1 MVEKY
6 FGIFRQKW
14 KGNYSSIF
22 RIGAIC
28 RGYYRKIFAIF
39 FFIFPLLSFLHDL
52 KNREMIGKY
61 FTIFKHAQKW
71 NKEQSFFHLLNWNNL
86 EPALSA
92 RFGEMVE
99 KYFII
104 SRKKW
109 NKRQSFFHFSNVS
122 NWNNFRFGNWTK
134 MVEKYFI
141 IFRQKWNK
149 RQSFFHLSNV
159 SNWSNLEP
167 AITKYSRFFFYF
179 SSPLPSINRMEND
192 RKVLDNFQAYA
203 EMKRTIPTQEE
214 DRHPDHAHPPSRE
227 RDHLDDSPFGWKG
240 LFQLPLG
247 SPGSRPR
254 SIIRRSTEI
263 V

>member
-1 MVEKY
+1 M
-6 FGIFRQKW
+6 
-14 KGNYSSIF
+14 KGQLFFQLSNVSNWSNLQ
-22 RIGAIC
+22 RLLSENIC
-28 RGYYRKIFAIF
+28 YF

-104 SRKKW
+104 SRK
-109 NKRQSFFHFSNVS
+109 
-122 NWNNFRFGNWTK
+122 
-134 MVEKYFI
+134 
-141 IFRQKWNK
+141 KWNK

>member
-1 MVEKY
+1 M
-6 FGIFRQKW
+6 
-14 KGNYSSIF
+14 KGQLFFHLSNWSNLQRLLSENI
-22 RIGAIC
+22 RH
-28 RGYYRKIFAIF
+28 F
-39 FFIFPLLSFLHDL
+39 FFYFSSPFFSTRF
-52 KNREMIGKY
+52 REMIGKY

>member
-1 MVEKY
+1 M
-6 FGIFRQKW
+6 
-14 KGNYSSIF
+14 KGQLFFHLSNWSNLQRLLSENI
-22 RIGAIC
+22 RH
-28 RGYYRKIFAIF
+28 F
-39 FFIFPLLSFLHDL
+39 FFYFSSPFFSTRF
-52 KNREMIGKY
+52 REMIGKY

-86 EPALSA
+86 EKLKI
-92 RFGEMVE
+92 E

-109 NKRQSFFHFSNVS
+109 NKRQSFFHFSK
-122 NWNNFRFGNWTK
+122 WNNFRFGDWTK

>member
-1 MVEKY
+1 M
-6 FGIFRQKW
+6 
-14 KGNYSSIF
+14 KGQLFFHLSNWSNLQRLLSEN
-22 RIGAIC
+22 IC
-28 RGYYRKIFAIF
+28 YF

-86 EPALSA
+86 EKLKI
-92 RFGEMVE
+92 E

-109 NKRQSFFHFSNVS
+109 NKRQSFFHFSK
-122 NWNNFRFGNWTK
+122 WNNFRFGDWTK

-159 SNWSNLEP
+159 LNWSNLESYP
-167 AITKYSRFFFYF
+167 KIFAILFLFFL
-179 SSPLPSINRMEND
+179 SSPFYTLNRIEND
-192 RKVLDNFQAYA
+192 RKVLDNFQTCA
-203 EMKRTIPTQEE
+203 EMKHRTIQVLRKRKTVI
-214 DRHPDHAHPPSRE
+214 RITHTLFRARE
-227 RDHLDDSPFGWKG
+227 
-240 LFQLPLG
+240 
-247 SPGSRPR
+247 
-254 SIIRRSTEI
+254 II
-263 V
+263 